1 MKSVHQEVVKRIGA
15 LKPGSILFPTDFRG
29 IGTDDAIKKALSR
42 LVRGSMLER
51 LAHGIYFV
59 PKNHPT
65 FGKLYPSLEEVAE
78 AVAEHEHVRIRPAG
92 AYALNKLG
100 LSTQVP
106 TRQVYI
112 TDGQARQIKVGKG
125 GIKFKPTTP
134 KKFGMKGPIS
144 SLVIQALEELNLSQ
158 ITPEMATRIRE
169 LLDKETP
176 ENLMEDIKLAS
187 AKVNDM
193 LIHLYF
199 KSRKNDRMA

>member
-1 MKSVHQEVVKRIGA
+1 
-15 LKPGSILFPTDFRG
+15 
-29 IGTDDAIKKALSR
+29 
-42 LVRGSMLER
+42 LER
-51 LAHGIYFV
+51 LAHDIYFV

-78 AVAEHEHVRIRPAG
+78 AVTEHEHVRIRPTG

-100 LSTQVP
+100 LSAQVP

-125 GIKFKPTTP
+125 GINFKSTTP

-193 LIHLYF
+193 LINLYF

>member
-1 MKSVHQEVVKRIGA
+1 MKSVHQEIVNRIGA

-42 LVRGSMLER
+42 LVKDGKLER

-59 PKNHPT
+59 PKNHPA

-78 AVAEHEHVRIRPAG
+78 AVAEHEHVRIRPTG
-92 AYALNKLG
+92 VYALNKLG

-144 SLVIQALEELNLSQ
+144 SLVIQALEELNLSH

-193 LIHLYF
+193 LINLYF
-199 KSRKNDRMA
+199 KSCKNDRMA

>member
-1 MKSVHQEVVKRIGA
+1 MKSVHQEVVNRIGA

-42 LVRGSMLER
+42 LVKDSMLER

-112 TDGQARQIKVGKG
+112 TDGQAREIKVGKG

-193 LIHLYF
+193 LINLYF

>member
-1 MKSVHQEVVKRIGA
+1 MKSVHQEVLSRIGA

-29 IGTDDAIKKALSR
+29 VGTDDAIKKALSR
-42 LVRGSMLER
+42 LVKDSKLER
-51 LAHGIYFV
+51 LAHGIYFIT
-59 PKNHPT
+59 KNHPT

-78 AVAEHEHVRIRPAG
+78 AVAEHEHVRIRPTG

-144 SLVIQALEELNLSQ
+144 SLLIQALEELELSQ
-158 ITPEMATRIRE
+158 ITPEMSTHIRE

-187 AKVNDM
+187 ARVNDM
-193 LIHLYF
+193 LVSLYF
-199 KSRKNDRMA
+199 KSSKK

>member
-1 MKSVHQEVVKRIGA
+1 MKSVHQEVISRIGT

-42 LVRGSMLER
+42 LVKDSMLER

-144 SLVIQALEELNLSQ
+144 SLVIQALEELKLSQ
-158 ITPEMATRIRE
+158 ITPEMVTRIRE

-193 LIHLYF
+193 LINLYF

>member
-1 MKSVHQEVVKRIGA
+1 MKSVHQEVVNRIGA

-42 LVRGSMLER
+42 LVKDSMLER

-59 PKNHPT
+59 PKNHST

-144 SLVIQALEELNLSQ
+144 SLLIQALEELNLSQ
-158 ITPEMATRIRE
+158 ITPEMAIRIRE

-193 LIHLYF
+193 LINLYF
-199 KSRKNDRMA
+199 KSRKK

>member
-1 MKSVHQEVVKRIGA
+1 MKSVHQEVVNRIRA

-42 LVRGSMLER
+42 LVKESMLER

-78 AVAEHEHVRIRPAG
+78 AVAEHEHVRIRPTG
-92 AYALNKLG
+92 VYALNKLG

-134 KKFGMKGPIS
+134 KKFGMKGQIS

-193 LIHLYF
+193 LISLYF

>member
-1 MKSVHQEVVKRIGA
+1 MKSVHQEVISRIGT

-42 LVRGSMLER
+42 LVKDSMLER

-100 LSTQVP
+100 LSAQVP

-144 SLVIQALEELNLSQ
+144 SLVIQALEELKLSQ
-158 ITPEMATRIRE
+158 ITPEMVTRIRE

-193 LIHLYF
+193 LINLYF

>member
-1 MKSVHQEVVKRIGA
+1 MKSVHQEVVNRIGA

-42 LVRGSMLER
+42 LVKDSMLER

-176 ENLMEDIKLAS
+176 ENLIEDIKLAS

-193 LIHLYF
+193 LINLYF

>member
-1 MKSVHQEVVKRIGA
+1 MKSVHQEVVNRIGA
-15 LKPGSILFPTDFRG
+15 LQPGSILFPTDFRG

-42 LVRGSMLER
+42 LVKDSMLER

-59 PKNHPT
+59 PKNHPS

-78 AVAEHEHVRIRPAG
+78 AVAEHEHVRIRPTG
-92 AYALNKLG
+92 VYALNKLG

-169 LLDKETP
+169 LLDKETM

-193 LIHLYF
+193 LINLYF

>member
-1 MKSVHQEVVKRIGA
+1 MKSVHQEVVNRIGA
-15 LKPGSILFPTDFRG
+15 LKPGSILFPTNFRG

-42 LVRGSMLER
+42 LVKDGKLER

-59 PKNHPT
+59 PKNHPD
-65 FGKLYPSLEEVAE
+65 FGKLYPSLEEVAQ

-134 KKFGMKGPIS
+134 KKFGMKGPVS

-158 ITPEMATRIRE
+158 ITPEMATRICE

-176 ENLMEDIKLAS
+176 GNLMEDIKLAS

-193 LIHLYF
+193 LIYLYF
-199 KSRKNDRMA
+199 KSRKNDQMA

>member
-1 MKSVHQEVVKRIGA
+1 MKSVHQEVISRIGA

-29 IGTDDAIKKALSR
+29 LGTEDAIKKALSR
-42 LVRGSMLER
+42 LVKDSELER

-59 PKNHPT
+59 PKNHTT

-92 AYALNKLG
+92 AYVLNKLG

-112 TDGQARQIKVGKG
+112 TDGQARQINVGKG

-144 SLVIQALEELNLSQ
+144 SLVIQALEELELSQ
-158 ITPEMATRIRE
+158 ITPEMSTRIRE
-169 LLDKETP
+169 LLDNETP

-187 AKVNDM
+187 ARVNDM
-193 LIHLYF
+193 LVSLYF
-199 KSRKNDRMA
+199 KSPKK

>member
-1 MKSVHQEVVKRIGA
+1 MKSVHQEVVNQIRA

-42 LVRGSMLER
+42 LVKDSMLER

-65 FGKLYPSLEEVAE
+65 FGMLYPSLEEVAK

-144 SLVIQALEELNLSQ
+144 SLLIQALEELNLSQ
-158 ITPEMATRIRE
+158 ITPEMVARIRE

-193 LIHLYF
+193 LINLYF

>member
-1 MKSVHQEVVKRIGA
+1 MKSVHQEVVSRIGT

-42 LVRGSMLER
+42 LVKDSKLER

-144 SLVIQALEELNLSQ
+144 SLVIQALEELKLSQ
-158 ITPEMATRIRE
+158 ITPEMVTRIRE

-176 ENLMEDIKLAS
+176 QNLMEDIKLTS

-193 LIHLYF
+193 LINLYF
-199 KSRKNDRMA
+199 KSRENDRMA

>member
-1 MKSVHQEVVKRIGA
+1 MKSVHQEVVNRIRA

-42 LVRGSMLER
+42 LVKDSMLER

-144 SLVIQALEELNLSQ
+144 SLVIQAMEELNLSQ

-176 ENLMEDIKLAS
+176 QNLMEDIKLAS
-187 AKVNDM
+187 AKVNDI
-193 LIHLYF
+193 LINLYF
-199 KSRKNDRMA
+199 KSRKK